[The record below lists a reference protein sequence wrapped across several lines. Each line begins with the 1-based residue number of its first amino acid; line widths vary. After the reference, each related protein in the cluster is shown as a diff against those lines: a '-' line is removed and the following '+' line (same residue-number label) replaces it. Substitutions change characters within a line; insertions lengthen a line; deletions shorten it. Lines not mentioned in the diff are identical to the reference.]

1 MNIMKQFIAC
11 TLIIL
16 FTSVI
21 QAQRAVEESYNVS
34 EIQKISLNFKF
45 ASDIKVIQWDKMNVN
60 VKASIMVDNGNGDDA
75 YKLKTE
81 TSAGTITIYSDFGDY
96 FERKENI
103 YFDSS
108 NHKTRIDYIVYVPKK
123 TNLKIKSITGN
134 VISENFSGKLE
145 TDLISGSVE
154 LKKYEGELALKTISG
169 NLDVTMKKAKIDAKT
184 LTGTIYS
191 DLDIAMSDDYNKKP
205 SVSSRVQGIVSN
217 GDQKT
222 KLETISGN
230 IYLRKQ

>member
-21 QAQRAVEESYNVS
+21 QAQREVEESYNVS

-45 ASDIKVIQWDKMNVN
+45 ASDIKVIQWDKKEVN
-60 VKASIMVDNGNGDDA
+60 IKASVLVENGKGNEA
-75 YKLKTE
+75 YNLKTE
-81 TSAGTITIYSDFGDY
+81 ESSGEMYISSDFGDY
-96 FERKENI
+96 FKKRNNI
-103 YFDSS
+103 MLNNSDQ
-108 NHKTRIDYIVYVPKK
+108 KTEINYLVYVPV
-123 TNLKIKSITGN
+123 NSELKIKSITGN

-191 DLDIAMSDDYNKKP
+191 DLDIDMNNDTKKP
-205 SVSSRVQGIVSN
+205 TVSTRVQGIVSN

-230 IYLRKQ
+230 IYMRKQ